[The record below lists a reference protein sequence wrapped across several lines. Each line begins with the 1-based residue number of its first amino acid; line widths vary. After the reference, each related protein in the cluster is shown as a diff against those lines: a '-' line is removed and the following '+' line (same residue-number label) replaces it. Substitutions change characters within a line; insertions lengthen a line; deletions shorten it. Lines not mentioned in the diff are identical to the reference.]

1 MRKRLITIFAAAAVS
16 MSLGMTAYALPA
28 QAGPEAPALTIRD
41 IPETQSPNP
50 GPFPT
55 RATLDDLEEFEAP
68 QDTEDAENPGE
79 SWPPESD
86 AAEEPGESEEIGEPA
101 ESGDPENPADPNT
114 PADPENPADPNAPA
128 DPENPADPNAPADP
142 ENPADPNAPAD
153 PENPADPSTPEE
165 PETPAEDGTLSADV
179 AAIRESLGVLIET
192 NQPFFADAEEKQ
204 YFFDNIAAIRR
215 DLDILVYAVIP
226 VAAAVFL
233 IWKFC
238 LWFYRT
244 FVESALG

>member
-1 MRKRLITIFAAAAVS
+1 MRKRLITILAAAAVS

-28 QAGPEAPALTIRD
+28 QAGPEDPALTIRD

-50 GPFPT
+50 GPFPMQASL
-55 RATLDDLEEFEAP
+55 RDLVDSFEAD
-68 QDTEDAENPGE
+68 DTENPGE

-101 ESGDPENPADPNT
+101 ESGDPAEPSEPETPGDLENPSDPDTPADPENPSDPNT
-114 PADPENPADPNAPA
+114 PADPANPT
-128 DPENPADPNAPADP
+128 
-142 ENPADPNAPAD
+142 
-153 PENPADPSTPEE
+153 DPSTPDE

-179 AAIRESLGVLIET
+179 AAIRENLGVLIET
-192 NQPFFADAEEKQ
+192 NQPFFADEAEKQ
-204 YFFDNIAAIRR
+204 IFFDNLAAIRR

-233 IWKFC
+233 VLEFC
-238 LWFYRT
+238 FLFYRT

>member
-128 DPENPADPNAPADP
+128 DPENPADP
-142 ENPADPNAPAD
+142 
-153 PENPADPSTPEE
+153 STPEE

>member
-1 MRKRLITIFAAAAVS
+1 MRKRLITILAAAAVS

-28 QAGPEAPALTIRD
+28 QAGPEDPALTIRD
-41 IPETQSPNP
+41 IPETSPNP

-55 RATLDDLEEFEAP
+55 RATLEDLEEFEALQEP
-68 QDTEDAENPGE
+68 EDAENPGE

-142 ENPADPNAPAD
+142 ENPADP
-153 PENPADPSTPEE
+153 STPEE

-179 AAIRESLGVLIET
+179 AAIRESLGVFIET
-192 NQPFFADAEEKQ
+192 NQPFFADETEKQ
-204 YFFDNIAAIRR
+204 YFFDNLAAIRK
-215 DLDILVYAVIP
+215 DLDMLLYVVIP
-226 VAAAVFL
+226 VAAAVLALYKIF
-233 IWKFC
+233 I
-238 LWFYRT
+238 WFYRT

>member
-142 ENPADPNAPAD
+142 ENPADP
-153 PENPADPSTPEE
+153 STPEE